1 MKFNTLFQKIIMSFL
16 NTILTMEMEMVFL
29 VWKICAL
36 AMARHW
42 QKKSEDQYEREFRE
56 QSWEPYLVY
65 LAQRAQRESWRRF
78 SRHDHFQFWYAV
90 RGFASSILK
99 MERRIKE
106 EIRFIDQRS
115 FCLSM
120 TNGLEMMSGVERLRE
135 NLSKDKEE
143 AKERLFR
150 LRRESE
156 IVQVNMAKIMF
167 TAPYPY
173 LRIIKKLVLRRII
186 QDRAFGIG
194 PPQRIF
200 EIEYPPNSVM

>member
-1 MKFNTLFQKIIMSFL
+1 
-16 NTILTMEMEMVFL
+16 MEMVFL
-29 VWKICAL
+29 LWKICVL

-56 QSWEPYLVY
+56 ESWEPYQVFLR
-65 LAQRAQRESWRRF
+65 QRAQRERWRRF
-78 SRHDHFQFWYAV
+78 SRHDHFQFWYIV
-90 RGFASSILK
+90 GGFASSILK
-99 MERRIKE
+99 IERRIKE

-120 TNGLEMMSGVERLRE
+120 MDDLETMSGVERLRE

-150 LRRESE
+150 LRRKSE
-156 IVQVNMAKIMF
+156 TVQVDMAKIMF

-173 LRIIKKLVLRRII
+173 LCIIRKLVLRRII
-186 QDRAFGIG
+186 QDRGFGIG

-200 EIEYPPNSVM
+200 EIEYPPNSIM